1 MDENGD
7 GFISAAEMKN
17 VLIKHFHENPSDADA
32 EEMIKRWGDEMGNKD
47 GKINYEEWLNYQ
59 LST

>member
-1 MDENGD
+1 
-7 GFISAAEMKN
+7 MKN

-32 EEMIKRWGDEMGNKD
+32 EEMIQRWGDEMGNKD